1 VEEKQ
6 VGIVSKLQDSIKR
19 ISLTHI
25 LLLAIAVF
33 LCLIWLQMRSIDR
46 SLHAI
51 DCDMPDLPCI
61 HHY

>member
-1 VEEKQ
+1 
-6 VGIVSKLQDSIKR
+6 VSKLQDSIKR